1 MCGCELLVR
10 RRGRR
15 PHYCSPRCRQAAYR
29 QRKATFSLEPL
40 PELEAVPL
48 PPIKM
53 AGTDEQVVQA
63 IAEARSVTGAL
74 LRLGTAARPQF
85 AWRCAKA
92 GAELRE
98 ALEKYF
104 PFG

>member
-1 MCGCELLVR
+1 MCGRELQES

-15 PHYCSPRCRQAAYR
+15 RHYCSSRCRQAAYR
-29 QRKATFSLEPL
+29 QRQAAFSLDPL
-40 PELEAVPL
+40 AGQAAASV

-63 IAEARSVTGAL
+63 IIEARSVTGAL
-74 LRLGTAARPQF
+74 LRLGSVARPQL

-92 GAELRE
+92 GAALRE
-98 ALEKYF
+98 ALDTYL

>member
-1 MCGCELLVR
+1 MCGCELVAR

-15 PHYCSPRCRQAAYR
+15 RHYCSPRCRQAAYR
-29 QRKATFSLEPL
+29 QRKACLALEPSHA
-40 PELEAVPL
+40 PAAAYIRT
-48 PPIKM
+48 IKT
-53 AGTDEQVVQA
+53 AGTDEQVAQA
-63 IAEARSVTGAL
+63 ILEARMVTGAM
-74 LRLGTAARPQF
+74 LRLATAARPQL

-92 GAELRE
+92 GAELRD

>member
-1 MCGCELLVR
+1 MCGCELPAR

-15 PHYCSPRCRQAAYR
+15 RHYCSPRCRQAAYR
-29 QRKATFSLEPL
+29 QREASFRVDPSLLGPQPL
-40 PELEAVPL
+40 PEL
-48 PPIKM
+48 KM
-53 AGTDEQVVQA
+53 AAGTDEQVARA
-63 IAEARSVTGAL
+63 ILEARSITGAL
-74 LRLGTAARPQF
+74 LRLGSAARPQF

-92 GAELRE
+92 GAEIRD

>member
-1 MCGCELLVR
+1 MCGCELLER

-15 PHYCSPRCRQAAYR
+15 RHYCSPRCRQAAYR
-29 QRKATFSLEPL
+29 QRKAAFSLEPL
-40 PELEAVPL
+40 TEPAAALLL
-48 PPIKM
+48 PIRM

-63 IAEARSVTGAL
+63 ILEARSVTGAL
-74 LRLGTAARPQF
+74 LRLGTEARPQL

-92 GAELRE
+92 GAALRE
-98 ALEKYF
+98 ALDRYF